1 MPISRHMK
9 PLVEPR
15 TFRHMCA
22 IRSKIEK
29 KNNGENLVRVIL
41 LVVVFFLLLQA
52 MYHTQ
57 QLAEEDKPKKAGV
70 HAFLPSPVGT
80 RAS

>member
-1 MPISRHMK
+1 MTILRNMK

-41 LVVVFFLLLQA
+41 IVVVLFLLLQA
-52 MYHTQ
+52 MYHTRE
-57 QLAEEDKPKKAGV
+57 LAENDNPQKAGV
-70 HAFLPSPVGT
+70 HAFLPSPIGT
-80 RAS
+80 RAL

>member
-1 MPISRHMK
+1 MK

-22 IRSKIEK
+22 MRSKMEK

-41 LVVVFFLLLQA
+41 IVVVFFLLLQA

-57 QLAEEDKPKKAGV
+57 QLAEEEKPRRAGV
-70 HAFLPSPVGT
+70 HSFLPSPIGT

>member
-1 MPISRHMK
+1 MPILRNMK

-22 IRSKIEK
+22 MRSKIEK

-41 LVVVFFLLLQA
+41 LLVVFFLLLQA
-52 MYHTQ
+52 MYHTR
-57 QLAEEDKPKKAGV
+57 QLVEDDKPSKAGV
-70 HAFLPSPVGT
+70 PYPIGT